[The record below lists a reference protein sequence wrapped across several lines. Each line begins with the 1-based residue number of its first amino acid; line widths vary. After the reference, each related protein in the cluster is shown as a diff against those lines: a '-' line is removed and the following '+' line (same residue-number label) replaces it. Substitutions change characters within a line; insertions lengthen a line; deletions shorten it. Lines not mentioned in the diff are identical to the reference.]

1 MNAKWALVP
10 AIQPDTV
17 GCHAFRET
25 QYYFVVVYPRIAYSG
40 MIDVQFNPL
49 HPNMS
54 MHILHTV
61 LYMFP
66 NLQTRRTCLTI
77 KSFFSW

>member
-17 GCHAFRET
+17 RCHAFRDT

-40 MIDVQFNPL
+40 MIDVQL
-49 HPNMS
+49 
-54 MHILHTV
+54 T
-61 LYMFP
+61 LY
-66 NLQTRRTCLTI
+66 TLT
-77 KSFFSW
+77 